1 MPSGVRKS
9 RKCLTSIDSSVAIGF
24 FSVCRIGKD
33 YENMLIDRTVGMKNK
48 KRGKQLPLFF
58 VDMK

>member
-33 YENMLIDRTVGMKNK
+33 YENMLIDRTVGMKNEK
-48 KRGKQLPLFF
+48 EEQLLAPLFR
-58 VDMK
+58 